1 MIIRTL
7 MESKNQFI
15 VANTTSSS
23 IAEMKKEHII
33 PVFAKDNEVA
43 IAHYEFVQQ
52 TRDAVQMYFD
62 QCVVP
67 EPLVKVSHPIHGR
80 IPEAMNKRPNELL
93 DREKTLYYERMMFL
107 IRVPAVTKVV
117 GGQTLSLVV
126 AGVKAYN
133 WDRLHGKYTPQR
145 FKLAIGF
152 QVHVCSN
159 LCVFTDGDLVD
170 FETNTTDDIYLKA
183 YNMCANF
190 NVEDQVRKLQEW
202 SQISLSEEQFKSF
215 IGRVRCDFFDSE
227 RDTSHWLG
235 DQQMAKV
242 VRGYYTDEHFS
253 RDNDGGITLWNLYNL
268 LTEANKSSY
277 VDSFLDRYQGIARIL
292 KMTSYD

>member
-80 IPEAMNKRPNELL
+80 IPEAMYKRPNELL

-159 LCVFTDGDLVD
+159 LCVFTVVHLVD
-170 FETNTTDDIYLKA
+170 FETNNTDDIYLKA

-202 SQISLSEEQFKSF
+202 PQISFSEEQFKSF

-227 RDTSHWLG
+227 RDTSNWLG

-253 RDNDGGITLWNLYNL
+253 RGNDGSITLWNLYNL

>member
-80 IPEAMNKRPNELL
+80 IPEAMYKRPNELL

-117 GGQTLSLVV
+117 GGQTLSLLV

-133 WDRLHGKYTPQR
+133 WDRLHGKHTPQR

-159 LCVFTDGDLVD
+159 LCVFTDGHLVD
-170 FETNTTDDIYLKA
+170 FDTNTIDDIYLKA

-202 SQISLSEEQFKSF
+202 PQISFSEEQFKSF

-227 RDTSHWLG
+227 RDTSNWLG

-253 RDNDGGITLWNLYNL
+253 RGNDGSITLWNLYNL

>member
-23 IAEMKKEHII
+23 VAEMKKEHII

-80 IPEAMNKRPNELL
+80 IPEAMYKRPNELL

-133 WDRLHGKYTPQR
+133 WDRLHGKLTPQR

-159 LCVFTDGDLVD
+159 LCVFTDGHLVD
-170 FETNTTDDIYLKA
+170 FETNTIDDIYLKA

-202 SQISLSEEQFKSF
+202 SQISFSEEQFKSF

-253 RDNDGGITLWNLYNL
+253 RGNDGSITLWNLYNL

>member
-1 MIIRTL
+1 

-23 IAEMKKEHII
+23 VAEMKKDHII

-80 IPEAMNKRPNELL
+80 IPEAMYKRPNELL

-152 QVHVCSN
+152 QVHVFSN
-159 LCVFTDGDLVD
+159 LCVFTDGHLVD
-170 FETNTTDDIYLKA
+170 FDTNTIDDIYLKA

-215 IGRVRCDFFDSE
+215 IDRVRCDFFDSE
-227 RDTSHWLG
+227 RDTSYWLG

-253 RDNDGGITLWNLYNL
+253 LGNDGSITLWNLYNL

-277 VDSFLDRYQGIARIL
+277 VDSFLDRYQGISSL
-292 KMTSYD
+292 MFLV